1 MRGIFFFWHD
11 RPIFLMSWSCY
22 FMKDLFDTAT
32 GDMSLAVE
40 EKKRGRPGK
49 RVTDDNFYD
58 VLRYFEKQPHIPA
71 RKEEEIKRI
80 SWKAPSEYQTRRYR
94 EEQLAVVRRQLKEM
108 EAYYSAKAGDYA
120 LNKDLMNAF
129 KNQME
134 SRINGLKQSE
144 KSLMEQAGVELGDWI
159 ERLQAWVDEWVE
171 NKDWKRCLNLA
182 ARRRADKKVRKKEL
196 SISAKVYEE
205 LRVVKDSLKHEITW
219 DDFLL
224 ETLKAYKA
232 NKLK

>member
-1 MRGIFFFWHD
+1 MRD
-11 RPIFLMSWSCY
+11 M
-22 FMKDLFDTAT
+22 FDTST
-32 GDMSLAVE
+32 GDIGLTVDV
-40 EKKRGRPGK
+40 KKRGRPGK
-49 RVTDDNFYD
+49 RVTEENFYY
-58 VLRYFEKQPHIPA
+58 VLRYFEKQPHIQT

-80 SWKAPSEYQTRRYR
+80 SWKAPSEYQTTRYR
-94 EEQLAVVRRQLKEM
+94 EEQLAGVRKQLKEM
-108 EAYYSAKAGDYA
+108 EAYYSAKAGDHA
-120 LNKDLMNAF
+120 LNKDLMTTF
-129 KNQME
+129 KTQME

-144 KSLMEQAGVELGDWI
+144 KSLMEQTGVELGDWI

-171 NKDWKRCLNLA
+171 DKDWKRCLNLA
-182 ARRRADKKVRKKEL
+182 ARRRADKKVKKKEL

-232 NKLK
+232 NKAK